1 MVIQCRQNC
10 ACGIING
17 AKSNL
22 RYFPLEVFA
31 HTSEQYNSLLKNTN
45 V

>member
-1 MVIQCRQNC
+1 MVIQCRQNY
-10 ACGIING
+10 ACRIING

-31 HTSEQYNSLLKNTN
+31 HTSEQYNSLLRNTN

>member
-1 MVIQCRQNC
+1 M
-10 ACGIING
+10 ING

-22 RYFPLEVFA
+22 RQFLLEVFA
-31 HTSEQYNSLLKNTN
+31 HTSEQYNSLLRNTN